1 MANISW
7 TGRKYNDDE
16 YDNTLRAPFHTLEYI
31 IRNER
36 SLFVPVTERVFTLD
50 HIAVFGLHGID
61 YWFRPGTYTI
71 HSAKVVYI
79 AKGP

>member
-16 YDNTLRAPFHTLEYI
+16 YDNTLRAPFDSLERI
-31 IRNER
+31 IRDP
-36 SLFVPVTERVFTLD
+36 SKIFIPVTERVFTLECSL
-50 HIAVFGLHGID
+50 ITSIHGID

-79 AKGP
+79 PKGP